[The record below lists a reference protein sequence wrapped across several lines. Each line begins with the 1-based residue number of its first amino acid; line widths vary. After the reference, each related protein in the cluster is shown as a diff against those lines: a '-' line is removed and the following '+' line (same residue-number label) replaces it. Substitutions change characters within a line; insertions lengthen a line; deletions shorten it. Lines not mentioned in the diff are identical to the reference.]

1 MSMNAMNRGSKLILL
16 ALAMAVLSFFFA
28 WVDAGILSENGFQQQ
43 GYIFL
48 VFFVYPVFQVI
59 RRGSIR
65 LLTGYGSAI
74 GGSVSIIAY
83 MISKSGNI
91 SGERVNLASTGMY
104 IFLISTFLL
113 IAGIYLSRKEDATSS
128 VTDASPLSK

>member
-1 MSMNAMNRGSKLILL
+1 MNRGSKLILL
-16 ALAMAVLSFFFA
+16 ALAMAVLSFFFT
-28 WVDAGILSENGFQQQ
+28 WVDVGILSENGFQQQ
-43 GYIFL
+43 GYMFL

-59 RRGSIR
+59 RRRSIR

-74 GGSVSIIAY
+74 GGSISIIAY
-83 MISKSGNI
+83 MLSKSGI
-91 SGERVNLASTGMY
+91 ILGERVNLASTGMY
-104 IFLISTFLL
+104 IFLIATFLL